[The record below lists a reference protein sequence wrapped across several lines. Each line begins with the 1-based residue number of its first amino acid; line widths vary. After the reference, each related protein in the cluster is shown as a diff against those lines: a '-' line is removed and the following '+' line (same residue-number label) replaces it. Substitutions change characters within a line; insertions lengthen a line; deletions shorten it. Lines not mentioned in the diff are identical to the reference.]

1 MIFNSQDRDGNFYS
15 FGRAPNNSG
24 ALLVCGDERN
34 HPMATLIASDR
45 QRSRNRL
52 FPNPHSSIS
61 GQTKTPTRKGEGLL
75 SAETR
80 GFEPPKDLTPY
91 LISSE
96 AHSTGLCDVSSNL

>member
-1 MIFNSQDRDGNFYS
+1 MFTFDMEDRGL
-15 FGRAPNNSG
+15 P
-24 ALLVCGDERN
+24 L
-34 HPMATLIASDR
+34 ATPIASDR
-45 QRSRNRL
+45 QRSRNPL
-52 FPNPHSSIS
+52 PNPHSSIS
-61 GQTKTPTRKGEGLL
+61 GQTKTPTREGEGLL